1 MFLYLVAVDSSAG
14 SVYVTGYVAG
24 ELDGQTNAGSRDIAL
39 LKYDSLG
46 LWQWTRLKGTTGN
59 DFGYGGNSRAQLCT
73 SFCCCDDCY
82 VQFAHT
88 LHCESIPFEYWR
100 LK

>member
-1 MFLYLVAVDSSAG
+1 MVLYLVAVDSSSG

-46 LWQWTRLKGTTGN
+46 VWQWTRLKGTTGN

-73 SFCCCDDCY
+73 SFVVAMIAMLCSIC
-82 VQFAHT
+82 
-88 LHCESIPFEYWR
+88 LHVSIPFEYWR